1 MHSLNNNVT
10 YFVSSCVEHIP
21 KEIKRFIGN
30 RNIQTIFF
38 RIQAYDSVMCGYFW
52 IGFIDFMF
60 KGKSPTDFTNLFSLF
75 FLKNDD
81 IVVNFF
87 MANASKW
94 FNAIQLKHLIVSSF
108 KLSTTV

>member
-1 MHSLNNNVT
+1 
-10 YFVSSCVEHIP
+10 
-21 KEIKRFIGN
+21 
-30 RNIQTIFF
+30 
-38 RIQAYDSVMCGYFW
+38 
-52 IGFIDFMF
+52 MF